1 MDKREYLGK
10 IYDARKRLKAKNFRS
25 IEDFILRKD
34 VFVEHW
40 TLQNYGEEDVIFDKR
55 TEDEL
60 LADLEKK
67 FPFLQFTLE
76 DGVVRWKLEGAR

>member
-1 MDKREYLGK
+1 MVKREYLGK
-10 IYDARKRLKAKNFRS
+10 IYDARRRLKVKNFRS
-25 IEDFILRKD
+25 IEDFILRND

-40 TLQNYGEEDVIFDKR
+40 SLQNYGEDIGFDKK

-60 LADLEKK
+60 LADLEEK

-76 DGVVRWKLEGAR
+76 EGVVRWKIEGAR

>member
-1 MDKREYLGK
+1 MVKREYLGK
-10 IYDARKRLKAKNFRS
+10 IYDARRRLKVKNFRS
-25 IEDFILRKD
+25 IEDFILRND

-40 TLQNYGEEDVIFDKR
+40 SLQNYGEDIGFDKK

-60 LADLEKK
+60 LADLEEK

-76 DGVVRWKLEGAR
+76 EGVVRWKIERAR